1 MGRCQNNNYTNQLL
15 NMTNNQP
22 ENKNNQTP
30 NNPPK
35 KGKFNPWTIYLIVIG
50 ILFFVS
56 LSQGNSFMQDG
67 NKISKSKFDEILSKN
82 QIDKIVVKNQTT
94 ALIYL
99 TPEAKNSG
107 EHKVPASKG
116 FGTGAQYVLDDVGD
130 FKIFQELLESASK
143 EDKLREYEFVKTSDW
158 GGIFLSLLPVIF
170 IVAIW
175 IIIMRRMSGAGGGP
189 GGQIFNIGKSKAKL
203 FDEKKDIQVS
213 FKDVAGLEGA
223 KEEIEEIVEFLKN
236 PEKFTKLG
244 GKIPKGAL
252 LVGPPGTGKTLLAK
266 AVAGEAKVPFFSMT
280 GSDFVEM
287 FVGVGASRVRDL
299 FKQAKEK
306 SPAII
311 FIDEID
317 AVGKARGKNNFTGSN
332 DEREN
337 TLNQLLTEMDG
348 FGSKTNVIV
357 LAATNR
363 ADVLDKALMRAGR
376 FDRQIYV
383 DLPDIREREGIFKVH
398 LKPIKVK
405 ESLDIA
411 FLAKQTP
418 GFSGA
423 DIANVCNE
431 AALIAARAGK
441 EAVDKQDFLDAV
453 DRIVGGL
460 EKKNK
465 IISPEEKRAIAIH
478 EAGHATVSWM
488 LEHAAPL
495 VKVTI
500 VPRGQS
506 LGAAWYLPEERSI
519 VRPEQMLDEMCATM
533 GGRAAEKVVFDKIS
547 TGALSDLEK
556 VTKQARAMVT
566 IYGLNETLGNIT
578 YYDSSGQSEYGF
590 SKPYSE
596 DTAITID
603 KEISKMIE
611 EQYQRAIHILEEN
624 KDKLEKLADILIEK
638 EVIFK
643 DDLQKIFGKR
653 LYDKEEELTPIAE
666 SVTTETE
673 VGTDGNADNGIE
685 NKTDEINSVDKTIN
699 E

>member
-1 MGRCQNNNYTNQLL
+1 MAKENNPNPNKLKINPWLIYGAVALIFLVISYITGGSSFQEPLKTKYSDFNNYLEKGEVQKVIVYNKTEAEVYLTAAALKENTHKSVAKDMLNRPNKGPHYTFDIGNEEIFQNKLENAVKEKKLKDYSFLPKSNWSELL
-15 NMTNNQP
+15 QM
-22 ENKNNQTP
+22 
-30 NNPPK
+30 
-35 KGKFNPWTIYLIVIG
+35 
-50 ILFFVS
+50 ILPF
-56 LSQGNSFMQDG
+56 
-67 NKISKSKFDEILSKN
+67 
-82 QIDKIVVKNQTT
+82 
-94 ALIYL
+94 ALIIGL
-99 TPEAKNSG
+99 W
-107 EHKVPASKG
+107 
-116 FGTGAQYVLDDVGD
+116 
-130 FKIFQELLESASK
+130 IF
-143 EDKLREYEFVKTSDW
+143 
-158 GGIFLSLLPVIF
+158 
-170 IVAIW
+170 
-175 IIIMRRMSGAGGGP
+175 IMRRMSGGAGGGG

-203 FDEKKDIQVS
+203 FDEKTDVKTT

-223 KEEIEEIVEFLKN
+223 KEEIQEIVEFLKN
-236 PEKFTKLG
+236 PEKYTSLG

-266 AVAGEAKVPFFSMT
+266 AVAGEAKVPFFSLS

-317 AVGKARGKNNFTGSN
+317 AVGRARGKSNMSGGN

-348 FGSKTNVIV
+348 FGTNSNVIV

-376 FDRQIYV
+376 FDRQIFV
-383 DLPDIREREGIFKVH
+383 DLPDVRERAEIFNVH
-398 LKPIKVK
+398 LAPLKKV
-405 ESLDIA
+405 EGLDTD

-431 AALIAARAGK
+431 AALIAARHNK
-441 EAVDKQDFLDAV
+441 TAVDKQDFLDAV

-465 IISPEEKRAIAIH
+465 IVTPEEKRAIAVH

-495 VKVTI
+495 IKVTI

-506 LGAAWYLPEERSI
+506 LGAAWYLPEERLI
-519 VRPEQMLDEMCATM
+519 VRPDQMLDEMCATM
-533 GGRAAEKVVFDKIS
+533 GGRAAEKVVFNTIS

-566 IYGLNETLGNIT
+566 VYGLNDKIGNIT
-578 YYDSSGQSEYGF
+578 YYDSSGQSEYNF

-596 DTAITID
+596 DTAMIID
-603 KEISKMIE
+603 KEISILIE
-611 EQYQRAIHILEEN
+611 NQYHRAIQILQEN
-624 KDKLEKLADILIEK
+624 KDKLNHLADILIEK

-643 DDLQKIFGKR
+643 DDLETIFGKR
-653 LYDKEEELTPIAE
+653 SFEKHLNEE
-666 SVTTETE
+666 TTL
-673 VGTDGNADNGIE
+673 
-685 NKTDEINSVDKTIN
+685 
-699 E
+699 